1 MTSKKS
7 SDTESEV
14 IGQNKNMFL
23 HLYEIYYPKMS
34 AENHKKPKKTATSLL
49 QFELKTV
56 TPEHG
61 HMVSPL
67 TDRLQMEHCKT
78 SLLQDKQL
86 APLT

>member
-1 MTSKKS
+1 MISKKS
-7 SDTESEV
+7 SDTESEG

-23 HLYEIYYPKMS
+23 YLYEIYPRMS
-34 AENHKKPKKTATSLL
+34 AENHKKPQKTATSLL
-49 QFELKTV
+49 QFELNTV
-56 TPEHG
+56 IPEHR
-61 HMVSPL
+61 HMISPL